1 MKTIAYGTVFSVMA
15 GLLLLVSACSSSK
28 VGMQNNRLLP
38 CPDSPNCVSSFET
51 DSAHYVEPLRYEGSK
66 ADARQK
72 LLSILNTTKRVK
84 VVTSEETYIH
94 AEFTSL
100 IFRFVDDVE
109 FYLDE
114 KEPVIH
120 VRSASRVGYSDLG
133 ANRKRVEEIRRQF
146 IQ

>member
-1 MKTIAYGTVFSVMA
+1 MKMIAYGAIVPAMA
-15 GLLLLVSACSSSK
+15 GLLMFAGACGSPN
-28 VGMQNNRLLP
+28 VGMRNNRLMP

-51 DSAHYVEPLRYEGSK
+51 DPSHYIEPLRYKGSK

-72 LLSILNTTKRVK
+72 LLAILNATKRVK